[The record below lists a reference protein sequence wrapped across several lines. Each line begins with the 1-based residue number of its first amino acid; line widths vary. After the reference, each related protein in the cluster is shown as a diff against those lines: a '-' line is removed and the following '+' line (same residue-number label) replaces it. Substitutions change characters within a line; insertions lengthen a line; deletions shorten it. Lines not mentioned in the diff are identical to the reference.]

1 MACASTPL
9 SLNSHRN
16 VNLTHTPCVRTVH
29 VVASVTMTCA
39 NASQPQ
45 DRQREVSRG
54 ASHCRRLDERGLVAN
69 GRQTMFRR
77 NHRTRS
83 WLRDWGN
90 GTMLVT
96 DLAYRDMNARA
107 DGLFQ
112 RFGSLIGN
120 VLRRTTQHPSNCDGV
135 FVLGPE
141 HTAHLKL
148 TPLTARKSPS
158 ADHPAETANGVF
170 RWRRHPQLLN
180 HSETSEPDP
189 DELERGARSAGVRG
203 LFLARSGRFD
213 EARAAFAMA
222 AAESTIDLTAI
233 PGFWDLS
240 RGGMHAAVNAY
251 EDVER
256 YRDASALGARIRL
269 KYRPRSISPLRDMV
283 ERKTSASGS

>member
-1 MACASTPL
+1 M
-9 SLNSHRN
+9 
-16 VNLTHTPCVRTVH
+16 
-29 VVASVTMTCA
+29 
-39 NASQPQ
+39 
-45 DRQREVSRG
+45 
-54 ASHCRRLDERGLVAN
+54 
-69 GRQTMFRR
+69 
-77 NHRTRS
+77 
-83 WLRDWGN
+83 
-90 GTMLVT
+90 T
-96 DLAYRDMNARA
+96 DLAYRDMDARA

-112 RFGSLIGN
+112 RLGSLIGT
-120 VLRRTTQHPSNCDGV
+120 VLRRTTQHPSNRDGV

-158 ADHPAETANGVF
+158 ADHPEVKANGVF

-189 DELERGARSAGVRG
+189 DDLERGARSAGVRG
-203 LFLARSGRFD
+203 LFFARSGRFD
-213 EARAAFAMA
+213 DARAAFAMA
-222 AAESTIDLTAI
+222 AAESTINLAAI

-269 KYRPRSISPLRDMV
+269 KYRPRSVSLLRDV
-283 ERKTSASGS
+283 VKRKTSALGSWSIINGRGKNGGASVPSFFAPATISGGDVKSKNEKSSIRQQTSRRVAIPGLDESSFHYPWIPKAV